1 MIFTT
6 DRKELIAAIAIA
18 GRVVPKKTP
27 WPILQNLKIVTNAER
42 VTLIGSDG
50 DMTFEVDVPA
60 DVETEG
66 VACLPFDPLAKF
78 LGAART
84 ESVKISADDLSA
96 KVQAGRNRVGLSV
109 ANVRD
114 YPNYTPP
121 DGDMP
126 ELDALSFCQALRFC
140 LAATEDSEA
149 RYYLAGV
156 NMSEREDG
164 VHAWG
169 TDGKS
174 AHKAIIHGA
183 TEIGGGATLPIA
195 AANVAL
201 SVADKR
207 DVIRFMIG
215 GKGWHLARDGMR
227 IWGKV
232 IDGSYPD
239 MDRVIGQ
246 FENWQ
251 EILTIP
257 RDELSD
263 AISIAT
269 VGAEQDSDKSRNVV
283 LHARIGKPMAIK
295 GFKASIGVTQAGY
308 AEVETEAKSEFASPV
323 SAKLLTAAIA
333 GMDGDGISIFGCNE
347 EGRPAIKVTPAQES
361 ATLSLTAIALG
372 LRASVEQMG
381 LDDVEDAA

>member
-1 MIFTT
+1 MIFTA

-18 GRVVPKKTP
+18 GRVIPKKTP

-84 ESVKISADDLSA
+84 ESVKISVDDLSA

-126 ELDALSFCQALRFC
+126 EIDGPSFCRAIRFC
-140 LAATEDSEA
+140 LAATEDSET
-149 RYYLAGV
+149 RYHIAGT
-156 NMSEREDG
+156 NISERDG
-164 VHAWG
+164 DVHVWG
-169 TDGKS
+169 TDGHS
-174 AHKAIIHGA
+174 AHHAIIADLPG
-183 TEIGGGATLPIA
+183 IGGGATLPIA

-207 DVIRFMIG
+207 ETIRFMISDR
-215 GKGWHLARDGMR
+215 GWHMARDGMR
-227 IWGKV
+227 VWGKV
-232 IDGSYPD
+232 VDGTFPD
-239 MDRVIGQ
+239 MDRVTSQ
-246 FENWQ
+246 FDGWE
-251 EILTIP
+251 EVVTAT
-257 RDELSD
+257 RDDLSG
-263 AISIAT
+263 AISVAT

-283 LHARIGKPMAIK
+283 IHARAGHPVAIK
-295 GFKASIGVTQAGY
+295 GFKASTGVTQAGY
-308 AEVETEAKSEFASPV
+308 AEIEIDAKSDFAAPI
-323 SAKLLTAAIA
+323 SAKYLGAAIA
-333 GMDGDGISIFGCNE
+333 GMDDDEVSIFGCDAN
-347 EGRPAIKVTPAQES
+347 GRCGIKVTPAQSS
-361 ATLSLTAIALG
+361 ATLTLSATILA
-372 LRASVEQMG
+372 LRASAAQMG
-381 LDDVEDAA
+381 IEDNEVAA